1 MLKSHSCGEL
11 RASDAGQNVSLA
23 GWVHR
28 RRDHGGLI
36 FIDLRDA
43 TGLVQI
49 VFSPQ
54 DAAAAFKEAE
64 TLRGEYVVRIGG
76 AVSKR
81 KEGTENPN
89 LPTGDI
95 EIHAEQV
102 TILNP
107 AKTPPFYIAEETD
120 VEELLRLKYR
130 YLDLRRERMRR
141 NIVRRHDFVR
151 FIRNYLGDKGF
162 IEIETPIITAP
173 TPEGSRDYVVPSR
186 IHPGKFYALPQS
198 PQQFKQLL
206 MVAGFERYF
215 QIAHCLRD
223 EDLRADR
230 QPEHVQLDLEMSF
243 VSDEED
249 ILGLMEELYCALV
262 KEMTPD
268 FRIEE
273 HPFPRIT
280 YAESMRRFGCDK
292 PDMRYGLELVTFN
305 EVLADSEFQVFKSVI
320 TAGGVVRGLA
330 VPGGAE
336 MSRKQVDDLTTFVQ
350 GYGAKGLVSMQLLGS
365 GDLDSLTQD
374 DIKSPVAKFFTPA
387 RAAAMARVAGASRG
401 DMLLMVADKEP
412 AANKALDPLRRE
424 LAARLE
430 LADPDVLSFV
440 FVTEYPLLDWSETE
454 ERWVASHHLFTS
466 PRLEDLPIMESDPGA
481 VRSHAY
487 DCVCNGWELFSGSIR
502 IHQRE
507 VQEAVF
513 RRLGISEEEAQRR
526 FGHMLEAFE
535 FGAPPHAGIGA
546 GIDRLMAV
554 LLREPDIREV
564 IAFPKTKSASDPMT
578 RAPSRISEE
587 QLKELHLT
595 IDLPDDEE
603 EEKGD

>member
-1 MLKSHSCGEL
+1 MLKSHSCGVL
-11 RASDAGQNVSLA
+11 RASDEGETVSLA

-36 FIDLRDA
+36 FIDLRDS
-43 TGLVQI
+43 TGLVQV

-54 DAAAAFKEAE
+54 EAGGSFSEAE
-64 TLRGEYVVRIGG
+64 KLRGEYVLQVEG
-76 AVSKR
+76 AVTKR

-89 LPTGDI
+89 LPTGGI
-95 EIHAEQV
+95 EVHAKNLQ
-102 TILNP
+102 ILN
-107 AKTPPFYIAEETD
+107 ASRTPPFYISEEQD

-130 YLDLRRERMRR
+130 YLDLRRDGMHS
-141 NIVRRHDFVR
+141 NIVMRHRVVQFIRDFLSERDFV
-151 FIRNYLGDKGF
+151 
-162 IEIETPIITAP
+162 EIETPIITSP

-186 IHPGKFYALPQS
+186 VQPGKFYALPQS

-230 QPEHVQLDLEMSF
+230 QPEHTQLDLEMSF
-243 VSDEED
+243 VSEEED
-249 ILGLMEELYCALV
+249 ILGLMEALYTSLV
-262 KEMTPD
+262 EKMTPD
-268 FRIEE
+268 FRILQQ
-273 HPFPRIT
+273 PFPRIT
-280 YAESMRRFGCDK
+280 YAESMVRFGSDK
-292 PDMRYGLELVTFN
+292 PDMRYGLELATFN
-305 EVLADSEFQVFKSVI
+305 EALADSEFKVFRSVI
-320 TAGGVVRGLA
+320 DGGGVVRGLN

-336 MSRKQVDDLTTFVQ
+336 MSRKQVDSLTTFVQ
-350 GYGAKGLVSMQLLGS
+350 QYGAKGLVSMQLLGE
-365 GDLDSLTQD
+365 GDLDSLTAD
-374 DIKSPVAKFFTPA
+374 DIKSPVAKFFTVEQVSSLA
-387 RAAAMARVAGASRG
+387 RLAGAKRG

-424 LAARLE
+424 LASRLE

-440 FVTEYPLLDWSETE
+440 FVTDYPLLDWSETE
-454 ERWVASHHLFTS
+454 ERWVSAHHPFTS
-466 PRLEDLPIMESDPGA
+466 PNLEDLPLMESDPGA

-513 RRLGISEEEAQRR
+513 QRLGIAPEEAQRR

-546 GIDRLMAV
+546 GIDRLLAV
-554 LLREPDIREV
+554 LLRESDIREV

-578 RAPSRISEE
+578 GAPTPITQD
-587 QLKELHLT
+587 QLDELHIAVT
-595 IDLPDDEE
+595 AVDDDATED
-603 EEKGD
+603 KA

>member
-1 MLKSHSCGEL
+1 MLKSHSCGVL
-11 RASDAGQNVSLA
+11 RASDEGETVSLA

-36 FIDLRDA
+36 FIDLRDS
-43 TGLVQI
+43 TGLVQ
-49 VFSPQ
+49 VVLNPQETGGSFS
-54 DAAAAFKEAE
+54 EAE
-64 TLRGEYVVRIGG
+64 QLRGEYVLQVEG
-76 AVSKR
+76 AVTKR
-81 KEGTENPN
+81 KEGSENPD
-89 LPTGDI
+89 LLTGEI
-95 EIHAEQV
+95 EVHATKLQ
-102 TILNP
+102 ILN
-107 AKTPPFYIAEETD
+107 ASRTPPFYISEEQD

-130 YLDLRRERMRR
+130 YLDLRRDGMHS
-141 NIVRRHDFVR
+141 NIVMRHRVVQ
-151 FIRNYLGDKGF
+151 FIRNFLSERDF
-162 IEIETPIITAP
+162 VEVETPIITAP

-186 IHPGKFYALPQS
+186 VQPGKFYALPQS

-230 QPEHVQLDLEMSF
+230 QPEHTQLDLEMSF

-249 ILGLMEELYCALV
+249 ILGLMETLYTSLAEEL
-262 KEMTPD
+262 TPG
-268 FRIEE
+268 FRILQQ
-273 HPFPRIT
+273 PFPRIT
-280 YAESMRRFGCDK
+280 YAESMARFGSDK

-305 EVLADSEFQVFKSVI
+305 EALADSDFKVFRSVI
-320 TAGGVVRGLA
+320 DGGGVVRGLN

-336 MSRKQVDDLTTFVQ
+336 MSRKQVDSLTTFVQ
-350 GYGAKGLVSMQLLGS
+350 QYGAKGLVSMQLTGA
-365 GDLDSLTQD
+365 GDLDSLTAD
-374 DIKSPVAKFFTPA
+374 DVKSPVAKFFTPA
-387 RAAAMARVAGASRG
+387 QVVSLARLAGAKRG

-412 AANKALDPLRRE
+412 AANKALDPVRRE
-424 LAARLE
+424 LATRLE

-440 FVTEYPLLDWSETE
+440 FVTDYPLLEWSQTD
-454 ERWVASHHLFTS
+454 ERWTSAHHPFTS
-466 PRLEDLPIMESDPGA
+466 PNLEDIPLLESDPAA

-502 IHQRE
+502 IHQRD

-513 RRLGISEEEAQRR
+513 KRLGIEPEEAQRR

-546 GIDRLMAV
+546 GIDRLLAV
-554 LLREPDIREV
+554 LLRESDIREV

-578 RAPSRISEE
+578 GAPTPITQE
-587 QLKELHLT
+587 QLDELHIALT
-595 IDLPDDEE
+595 AVDDETTE
-603 EEKGD
+603 DGG

>member
-1 MLKSHSCGEL
+1 MLKSHSCGAL
-11 RASDAGQNVSLA
+11 RVSDEGKSVSLA

-36 FIDLRDA
+36 FIDLRDS
-43 TGLVQI
+43 TGLVQV
-49 VFSPQ
+49 VFNPQ
-54 DAAAAFKEAE
+54 EAGGSFAEAE
-64 TLRGEYVVRIGG
+64 QLRGEYVVQVEG
-76 AVSKR
+76 AVTKR
-81 KEGTENPN
+81 KEGTVNPN
-89 LPTGDI
+89 LPTGEI
-95 EIHAEQV
+95 EVHAKKLQ
-102 TILNP
+102 ILN
-107 AKTPPFYIAEETD
+107 ASRTPPFYISEEQD

-130 YLDLRRERMRR
+130 YLDLRREGMRG
-141 NIVRRHDFVR
+141 NIVMRHRVVQYIRNFLSERDFV
-151 FIRNYLGDKGF
+151 
-162 IEIETPIITAP
+162 EVETPIISAP

-186 IHPGKFYALPQS
+186 VQPGKFYALPQS

-230 QPEHVQLDLEMSF
+230 QPEHTQLDLEMSF

-249 ILGLMEELYCALV
+249 ILGLMEELYMALAAA
-262 KEMTPD
+262 MTPEL
-268 FRIEE
+268 RILES
-273 HPFPRIT
+273 PFPRIT
-280 YAESMRRFGCDK
+280 YAESMARFGSDK

-305 EVLADSEFQVFKSVI
+305 EALADSEFKVFRSVI
-320 TAGGVVRGLA
+320 DGGGVVRGLS

-336 MSRKQVDDLTTFVQ
+336 MSRKQVDSLTTFVQ
-350 GYGAKGLVSMQLLGS
+350 QYGAKGLVSMQLTGE
-365 GDLDSLTQD
+365 GDLDSLTED
-374 DIKSPVAKFFTPA
+374 DVKSPVAKFFTPA
-387 RAAAMARVAGASRG
+387 QVVSLARLAHAGRG
-401 DMLLMVADKEP
+401 DMLLMVADKEA

-430 LADPDVLSFV
+430 LADRDVLSFV
-440 FVTEYPLLDWSETE
+440 FVTDYPLLEWSETE
-454 ERWVASHHLFTS
+454 ERWTSSHHPFTS
-466 PRLEDLPIMESDPGA
+466 PRLEDLPLMESDPGA

-513 RRLGISEEEAQRR
+513 QRLGISADEAERR

-546 GIDRLMAV
+546 GIDRLLAV
-554 LLREPDIREV
+554 LLRESDIREV

-578 RAPSRISEE
+578 GAPSTISQE
-587 QLKELHLT
+587 QLDELHIAVT
-595 IDLPDDEE
+595 AVDDESTE
-603 EEKGD
+603 GAG